1 MAVGHRRQS
10 ATWASAGL
18 LLLALLL
25 HVSMAQRPQSIADPG
40 GGKQRQQ
47 QQLQLLLQQ
56 QQLQQQQ
63 QQQRGRFRQRARTPV
78 VSDSG
83 AAAAARQ
90 RVFSPSSRV
99 SSLFNPAQR
108 RQNNPLF
115 RNRQRVSFL
124 RPKTPP
130 PPQVVTLPPRP
141 PTTNPSEPATAVRTA
156 VRTVVRATT
165 MAAPPSPPPPPPPPP
180 APVETTFA
188 YEEGV
193 AHASKGESPT
203 LVTLGKHD
211 QSEDYS
217 EALDEL
223 DDQVLLYLPTEIL
236 YMDDF
241 TCARKCVR
249 VKEMSQCI

>member
-1 MAVGHRRQS
+1 MAVGHRRQNAS
-10 ATWASAGL
+10 WASAG

-25 HVSMAQRPQSIADPG
+25 HVITAQRPQSIADTG
-40 GGKQRQQ
+40 GGTQRQQ

-78 VSDSG
+78 VSDNG
-83 AAAAARQ
+83 AAAAAAARQ
-90 RVFSPSSRV
+90 RVFTPSRTV

-124 RPKTPP
+124 RPKTAPPPP
-130 PPQVVTLPPRP
+130 PPQIVTRPPRP
-141 PTTNPSEPATAVRTA
+141 TPTTTAKPSVRPF
-156 VRTVVRATT
+156 VP
-165 MAAPPSPPPPPPPPP
+165 PPSPPPPPPPPTT
-180 APVETTFA
+180 VETTFA

-193 AHASKGESPT
+193 AHVSKGENPT

-211 QSEDYS
+211 PGEDYS

-223 DDQVLLYLPTEIL
+223 DDQVSNLH
-236 YMDDF
+236 
-241 TCARKCVR
+241 AHK
-249 VKEMSQCI
+249 